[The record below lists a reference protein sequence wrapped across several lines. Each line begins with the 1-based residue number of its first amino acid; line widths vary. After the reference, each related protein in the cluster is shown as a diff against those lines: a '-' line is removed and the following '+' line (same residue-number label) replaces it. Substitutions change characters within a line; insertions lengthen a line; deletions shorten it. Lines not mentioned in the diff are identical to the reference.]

1 MNIKDRASHVKRLKQ
16 DESFNALVT
25 EIREDAANVF
35 LNPHSS
41 YEDREEAHHIVR
53 ALAKIEDRMA
63 VILTDEAMFDKQQ
76 QRGSA
81 PWKRLMK

>member
-1 MNIKDRASHVKRLKQ
+1 VIL
-16 DESFNALVT
+16 T
-25 EIREDAANVF
+25 EIKEDVASVF

-41 YEDREEAHHIVR
+41 AEDREEAHHIVR

-76 QRGSA
+76 KRGSA
-81 PWKRLMK
+81 PWKRLTK

>member
-1 MNIKDRASHVKRLKQ
+1 MNIKDRAAHVKRLQQ
-16 DESFNALVT
+16 DEAFNTLVD

-41 YEDREEAHHIVR
+41 QQDREEAHHIVR

-76 QRGSA
+76 ERGSV
-81 PWKRLMK
+81 PWKRLTK

>member
-1 MNIKDRASHVKRLKQ
+1 MIL
-16 DESFNALVT
+16 T
-25 EIREDAANVF
+25 EIKEDVASVF

-76 QRGSA
+76 KRGSV
-81 PWKRLMK
+81 PWKRLTK

>member
-1 MNIKDRASHVKRLKQ
+1 VIL
-16 DESFNALVT
+16 T

>member
-1 MNIKDRASHVKRLKQ
+1 MIL
-16 DESFNALVT
+16 T
-25 EIREDAANVF
+25 EIKEDVASVF

-41 YEDREEAHHIVR
+41 CEDREEAHHIVR

-76 QRGSA
+76 KRGSV

>member
-1 MNIKDRASHVKRLKQ
+1 MNIKDRAAHVKRLKQ
-16 DESFNALVT
+16 DEAFNVIMT
-25 EIREDAANVF
+25 EIKEDVASVF

-76 QRGSA
+76 KRGSV
-81 PWKRLMK
+81 PWKRLTK

>member
-1 MNIKDRASHVKRLKQ
+1 MNIKDRAAHVKRLQQ
-16 DESFNALVT
+16 DEAFNTLVN

-41 YEDREEAHHIVR
+41 QQDREEAHHIVR

-81 PWKRLMK
+81 PWKRLTK